1 MRLQVPLFKDSSL
14 RYRTPGGEFAV
25 TLTRSS
31 YSSWRRMSNGT
42 ASQTCQS
49 SQPPLVLRRVCRR
62 KASFPRQITTKGA
75 PLGTCWGATRGTL
88 LSLMSTPSSEATWA
102 KPSVPSADAEEAKK
116 RIQRRRRSR
125 WSEAEAARKS
135 GGKMAGGQRQRP
147 PRVFM
152 WPQSQDP
159 KTG

>member
-62 KASFPRQITTKGA
+62 KESFPRQITTKGA

-102 KPSVPSADAEEAKK
+102 KLT
-116 RIQRRRRSR
+116 RRKPRSGFR
-125 WSEAEAARKS
+125 EGGAAAGARPRLL
-135 GGKMAGGQRQRP
+135 GRAGGRWQEASAKGPPACLCDHSHRTQRQD
-147 PRVFM
+147 
-152 WPQSQDP
+152 S
-159 KTG
+159 